1 MEGFGNHLTIDNH
14 SQLVFAI
21 FAHYYLFPFLFSVYF
36 LQKRKNKNKRT
47 ILALDLWEGFSNILK
62 QKEKISGIFVHGKE
76 YGFGAHDFP
85 ISGVFEVEPKSCPGF
100 IYRCS
105 ILLGCINM
113 SFSEFRA
120 LIESVASEYHG
131 DTYHLISKNC
141 NHFTEDIV
149 HRLTGKHIPGWVN
162 RLARIGSLCSC
173 LLPESLQVT
182 TVKQLPEYHEM
193 GMLLIFS
200 ADFKY
205 LNLPFT
211 LYNLLVLIK
220 FWDFASA
227 SFGWFV
233 SRRWNRNSLNCQ
245 PRRLNRNRR
254 YRSRKAVAV
263 TKRWEFGY
271 IFY

>member
-193 GMLLIFS
+193 DGTETLSTASPGGSTEIDDTDPEKQLLSPKDGNSDISF
-200 ADFKY
+200 
-205 LNLPFT
+205 
-211 LYNLLVLIK
+211 IK
-220 FWDFASA
+220 EAQMCECK
-227 SFGWFV
+227 V
-233 SRRWNRNSLNCQ
+233 
-245 PRRLNRNRR
+245 P
-254 YRSRKAVAV
+254 
-263 TKRWEFGY
+263 
-271 IFY
+271 

>member
-1 MEGFGNHLTIDNH
+1 MGAGEEVSSSSSGNQNGSHSDITNVILNVYDLTPINNYSYWVGFG
-14 SQLVFAI
+14 I
-21 FAHYYLFPFLFSVYF
+21 FH
-36 LQKRKNKNKRT
+36 
-47 ILALDLWEGFSNILK
+47 
-62 QKEKISGIFVHGKE
+62 SGIEVHGKE

-193 GMLLIFS
+193 EDGTETLSTASPGGSTEIDDTDPEKQLLSPKDGNSDISFIKE
-200 ADFKY
+200 AQMCECKKKMA
-205 LNLPFT
+205 
-211 LYNLLVLIK
+211 LV
-220 FWDFASA
+220 
-227 SFGWFV
+227 V
-233 SRRWNRNSLNCQ
+233 
-245 PRRLNRNRR
+245 
-254 YRSRKAVAV
+254 
-263 TKRWEFGY
+263 
-271 IFY
+271 